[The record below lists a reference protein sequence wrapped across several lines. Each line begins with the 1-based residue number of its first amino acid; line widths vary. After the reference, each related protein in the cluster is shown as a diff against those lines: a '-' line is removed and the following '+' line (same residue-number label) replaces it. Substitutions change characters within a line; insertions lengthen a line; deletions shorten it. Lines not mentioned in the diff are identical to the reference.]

1 MRRSSL
7 CTGENA
13 YNISVAVAGFAGADL
28 SIEVKEN
35 TLTIRGNK
43 QSSGEEEI
51 ALDRVAYVAFA
62 RSLKRTAEGKQHRKK
77 VAKSRK

>member
-1 MRRSSL
+1 
-7 CTGENA
+7 
-13 YNISVAVAGFAGADL
+13 
-28 SIEVKEN
+28 VKEN

-62 RSLKRTAEGKQHRKK
+62 CSLNRTAEGKQHRKK
-77 VAKSRK
+77 VAKSRKR